1 MIQCSLCSVFD
12 IDDETIPT
20 ELRNGYTFLTADEQV
35 PQQKTNLS
43 EHYLVIRTFTLDNSY
58 LFWQGLNNALERAFS
73 HYLNNPASWQQ
84 LVQKVMNVDFSWE
97 TSAAQYEELYSKSV
111 ARARAVA
118 AGRAQG
124 N

>member
-1 MIQCSLCSVFD
+1 MIQCSSCSVFD

-43 EHYLVIRTFTLDNSY
+43 EHYLVIRPFTLDNSY

-111 ARARAVA
+111 ARARAVS
-118 AGRAQG
+118 AGRA
-124 N
+124 